1 MWSACWAENRS
12 RLIAGRGKMPRRS
25 ADNPDNRD
33 ITDDNDAAPADRLAP
48 SAIPGSLCYF
58 MVSDQRSVAEV

>member
-1 MWSACWAENRS
+1 
-12 RLIAGRGKMPRRS
+12 LRRS